1 MELQILRLPQVVQ
14 ATGLARSTVYLR
26 IGQGLLPKP
35 ISLGGKAV
43 GWPLDDI
50 IKITNARIAGFS
62 DQEITELVKKIELER
77 KTFKEIF

>member
-14 ATGLARSTVYLR
+14 ATGLARSTIYLR
-26 IGQGLLPKP
+26 IDQGLLPKP

-50 IKITNARIAGFS
+50 IKIISARIAGCS
-62 DQEITELVKKIELER
+62 DQEITELVKKIEIER